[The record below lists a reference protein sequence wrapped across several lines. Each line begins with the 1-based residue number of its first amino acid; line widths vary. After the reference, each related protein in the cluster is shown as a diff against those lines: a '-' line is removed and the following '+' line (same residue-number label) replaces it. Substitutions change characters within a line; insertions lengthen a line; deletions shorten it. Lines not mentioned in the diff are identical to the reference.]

1 MGYSGASG
9 ALDELLNNLVCRV
22 VAVPTIV
29 TKKVA
34 GQKALK
40 IERGNILINIY
51 KKRGVYAF
59 LWVCVFLVMHCRC
72 VPW

>member
-1 MGYSGASG
+1 MGYSGVGTGTSSG

-40 IERGNILINIY
+40 IEKGKHIN
-51 KKRGVYAF
+51 
-59 LWVCVFLVMHCRC
+59 
-72 VPW
+72 